1 MSWQEYQRNFKMYLQ
16 LEKSLSENSIEAY
29 MHDLE
34 RFQQFLDFTSLKVSP
49 EDVTYDTLVD
59 FIHWAAKLGL
69 SPRSQA
75 RMISGIKA
83 FYKYL
88 VLEDVVLKSPAA
100 LLSTPRLGR
109 KLPQVLSVEEID
121 AILACIDLSQPQG
134 QRNRAI
140 IEILYGSG
148 LRVSEAVEL
157 KISSVYFDEEFLSI
171 TGKGNKQRL
180 VPLGRSAA
188 KELKSWIQNQRKHI
202 SIKKGFEDHV
212 FLNRNGRKL
221 SRVMIFLVIKE
232 LAEKAGIKKT
242 ISPHTL
248 RHSFATHLV
257 EGGADLRAVQDMLGH
272 ESITTTEIYT
282 HLDREYLRENLISFH
297 PRGKNKLTETQ

>member
-1 MSWQEYQRNFKMYLQ
+1 MNWQEYHRNFKAYLQ
-16 LEKSLSENSIEAY
+16 LEKSLSENSIDAY
-29 MHDLE
+29 LHDLE
-34 RFQQFLDFTSLKVSP
+34 RLQQYLEYKKLMVSP
-49 EDVTYDTLVD
+49 ADVSYTTLVE
-59 FIHWAAKLGL
+59 FVHWAANLGL

-88 VLEDVVLKSPAA
+88 LMEDVLPKSPAA
-100 LLSTPRLGR
+100 LLATPRLGR
-109 KLPQVLSVEEID
+109 KLPEVLSVEEID
-121 AILACIDLSQPQG
+121 AMLASIDLSKPQG

-140 IEILYGSG
+140 VEVLYGSG
-148 LRVSEAVEL
+148 LRVSEVVEL

-180 VPLGRSAA
+180 VPLGRSSARVM
-188 KELKSWIQNQRKHI
+188 KVYIQNHRKYI
-202 SIKKGFEDHV
+202 TIKKGFEDHV

-221 SRVMIFLVIKE
+221 TRVMIFLVIKE
-232 LAEKAGIKKT
+232 LAEKAGIRKS

-297 PRGKNKLTETQ
+297 PRGKNVL